1 MTERTFTL
9 SEARALIP
17 EVRVRIDAIV
27 AARANLAELTFAL
40 RSGLPSH
47 LGGKPEQKGYEAR
60 IDEALGWFTIQ
71 GIEVKSI
78 APVLV
83 DFPAYLGRE
92 SVRLCLLEGEHELGW
107 YHRTE
112 IGFAGRRRL
121 PGSGPRE

>member
-1 MTERTFTL
+1 VTERTFTL